1 MTRMGTA
8 LLASHLENI
17 PAELRTPKL
26 WIPYELKID
35 SPDKKPRKAPVMK
48 WGTPELRAAN
58 CRSLDYLLEREA
70 KKSSSKT
77 AGFQRFIEK
86 EEGLVY
92 IDLDHVRNKDTGEVE
107 SWALKLIEDLDSYTE
122 ISASGEGLHI
132 VCKGTLPEDFHPAG
146 SRIEIYAGI
155 SGKLLAMTGEMYH
168 EILYRSIED
177 RQALAAQLLKQA
189 KSGTATPT
197 AEVKNWREVF
207 HTGNELDTTPSR
219 VFIKGIL
226 EEGITFIGAH
236 SGAGKTWLGLS
247 ISHALTTGELL
258 FGFYPVI
265 ERTNVLYLVPEMGS
279 SRFRARM
286 VKMHVPMD
294 DRFYCHTVRDGAIDL
309 DAPVLLRA
317 IAETKAIVVLDT
329 AIRFQ
334 SGDEQSS
341 TQQSQGLGRKM
352 FDLIR
357 AGAPAVICMHHR
369 SKDLKDSAPTLQNT
383 LRGTGDFGAM
393 ADCVWCVEHSTKSR
407 SPEYEQES
415 KTLTRLTLTCVKPRD
430 MEPADPFMIQGRPH
444 IDQKGDFAMLDRR
457 DAAEEP
463 VSKDGDEKV
472 LELVRANP
480 SIGIMALRN
489 KLNMGEARVLRIL
502 SNNKFEKKDGAWVS
516 QDKTEEL
523 GFIQ

>member
-1 MTRMGTA
+1 
-8 LLASHLENI
+8 
-17 PAELRTPKL
+17 
-26 WIPYELKID
+26 
-35 SPDKKPRKAPVMK
+35 V
-48 WGTPELRAAN
+48 GTPEERTAN
-58 CRSLDYLLEREA
+58 FRSLDYLLKEREPQV
-70 KKSSSKT
+70 
-77 AGFQRFIEK
+77 GVQRYIDK
-86 EEGLVY
+86 EEGLIYV
-92 IDLDHVRNKDTGEVE
+92 DLDHVRNVDTLDVE
-107 SWALKLIEDLDSYTE
+107 PWALKLIEDLDSYTE
-122 ISASGEGLHI
+122 ISASGTGFHI
-132 VCKGTLPEDFHPAG
+132 VCRGTLPGDFHPSG
-146 SRIEIYAGI
+146 SPIEIYAGI
-155 SGKLLAMTGEMYH
+155 EGKLLAMTGDVYELH
-168 EILYRSIED
+168 TSIED
-177 RQALAAQLLKQA
+177 RQEKLSQLLKQA

-197 AEVKNWREVF
+197 VEVKNWREVF
-207 HTGNELDTTPSR
+207 HTGSELDTTPSR

-258 FGFYPVI
+258 FGFYPVM
-265 ERTNVLYLVPEMGS
+265 EKTNVLYLVPEMGS

-286 VKMHVPMD
+286 AKMQIPMD

-341 TQQSQGLGRKM
+341 SQQSQGLGRKM

-393 ADCVWCVEHSTKSR
+393 ADCVWCVEHSTKKR
-407 SPEYEQES
+407 SPDYEEES
-415 KTLTRLTLTCVKPRD
+415 KKLTRLTLTCVKPRD

-457 DAAEEP
+457 DAVEEP
-463 VSKDGDEKV
+463 ISKDGDEKV
-472 LELVRANP
+472 VELVRASP
-480 SIGIMALRN
+480 KIGIIALR
-489 KLNMGEARVLRIL
+489 KATGFGEARVLRIL
-502 SNNKFEKKDGAWVS
+502 TDRGWGKKDEVWVNS
-516 QDKTEEL
+516 NDKTTEEL